1 MIFLEEVH
9 IYFIL
14 IGIIL
19 PHAMSDAYHISSG
32 YSWFLKFYN
41 KYNPGES
48 DPGTRAYPMKFIKWI

>member
-32 YSWFLKFYN
+32 YS
-41 KYNPGES
+41 
-48 DPGTRAYPMKFIKWI
+48 